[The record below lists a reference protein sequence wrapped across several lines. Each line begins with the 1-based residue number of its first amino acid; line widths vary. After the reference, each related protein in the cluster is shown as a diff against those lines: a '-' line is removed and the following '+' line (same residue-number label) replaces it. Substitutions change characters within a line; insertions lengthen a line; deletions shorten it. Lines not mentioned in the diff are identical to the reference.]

1 MGKLE
6 MHAKAPI
13 DILWELVTLIENG
26 CAHPGLV
33 LKYNK
38 TGTWNWNLERLFL
51 RRAEF
56 HQTNAAMAYFTAFQT
71 K

>member
-1 MGKLE
+1 MIGALWANF
-6 MHAKAPI
+6 M

-56 HQTNAAMAYFTAFQT
+56 HQTNAAMASFTAFQT